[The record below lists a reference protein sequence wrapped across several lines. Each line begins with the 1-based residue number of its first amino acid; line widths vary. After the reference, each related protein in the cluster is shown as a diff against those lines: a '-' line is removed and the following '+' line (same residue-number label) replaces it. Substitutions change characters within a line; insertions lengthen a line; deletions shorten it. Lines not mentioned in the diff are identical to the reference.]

1 MVNEMEKEK
10 SISDCN
16 QTLIAEIVELEEDAR
31 YTKIGVL
38 ISIAVVLILL
48 AIAEIISSIQ
58 MWEEREKI

>member
-31 YTKIGVL
+31 YTKIWVL

-58 MWEEREKI
+58 M

>member
-38 ISIAVVLILL
+38 ISIAVVLILP
-48 AIAEIISSIQ
+48 AIAEIISSI
-58 MWEEREKI
+58 

>member
-16 QTLIAEIVELEEDAR
+16 QTLIAEIVELEEDAC

-48 AIAEIISSIQ
+48 AIAEIISSI
-58 MWEEREKI
+58 

>member
-1 MVNEMEKEK
+1 MKIVNEMEKEK

-48 AIAEIISSIQ
+48 AIAEIISSI
-58 MWEEREKI
+58 

>member
-10 SISDCN
+10 SISD
-16 QTLIAEIVELEEDAR
+16 

-48 AIAEIISSIQ
+48 AIAEIISSI
-58 MWEEREKI
+58 